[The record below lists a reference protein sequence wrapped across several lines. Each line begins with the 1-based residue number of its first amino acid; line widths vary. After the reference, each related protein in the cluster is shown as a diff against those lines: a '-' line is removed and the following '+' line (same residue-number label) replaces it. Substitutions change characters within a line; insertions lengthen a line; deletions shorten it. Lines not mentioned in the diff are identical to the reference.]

1 MQNVDAAVAVAA
13 PQNPVD
19 RIYATEAEVRAL
31 VPGEFK
37 SPRTSKDRLCVF
49 CTWDA
54 AEEGHKMD
62 VKDFVYV

>member
-1 MQNVDAAVAVAA
+1 MQNVDAAISVAA
-13 PQNPVD
+13 PQNPQN
-19 RIYATEAEVRAL
+19 EVCAL

-37 SPRTSKDRLCVF
+37 SPCTSKDCLCVF

-54 AEEGHKMD
+54 TEEGHKMD